1 MNNDTIPYYKCCDVD
16 MFHIVM
22 DKKRESSVAVFIQ
35 LGIGWWSFWWLA
47 DVTVDDWL
55 RL

>member
-22 DKKRESSVAVFIQ
+22 DKKGEQCGCFH
-35 LGIGWWSFWWLA
+35 
-47 DVTVDDWL
+47 TVGDWL
-55 RL
+55 VVLLVTG